1 VKSFLVLKDFF
12 KENIWSYIWGI
23 FWVLVSG
30 VVQLIVPKV
39 LGAFTDDLRAQIIGI
54 SDLYR
59 YVGYLLVIALAL
71 GLSRY
76 IWRLL
81 IMGTSRKLE
90 YHIRNM
96 FFQHL
101 QKLSPSFYNYNK
113 TGDLMAH
120 ATNDISAVR
129 HALGP
134 GIVLLTDAIFI
145 TGATMIILLQTIDYR
160 LSLLALLPLPFLG
173 YITTKAGKLIHKRFK
188 DVQESFAKLTDKT
201 QESIS
206 GIRIV
211 KTFVQEHAEIMSF
224 SKIAQDNLEKNMQL
238 VRLWGLFSPM
248 IQFISG
254 ISFFMVLLFGGILVI
269 YGDISLGDFVAFNA
283 YLALLTWPIMA
294 LGWVISMLQ
303 RGIASMDRINKILN
317 EIPDIIDKSDL
328 EDISTLNGEIEFRD
342 LTFSYTPKD
351 SPVLGN
357 INIKIPR
364 GNTVAI
370 IGKTGSGKSTLVNLL
385 LKLYNVEDN
394 KIFIDGFDIN
404 KIPIKT
410 IRESI
415 GYVPQDTFLF
425 SASIYDN
432 IAFAF
437 NRVDSDKVLDGAKI
451 AQIYD
456 NVMDFPDGF
465 DTFVGERGVTLSGGQ
480 KQRVSIARAIIKDPQ
495 ILILDDSLSAVD
507 TYTEEEILKG
517 LRSIMS
523 SRTSIIIAHR
533 VSTVKN
539 SNYIYVLDEGKVI
552 EEGTHESLIQLGG
565 YYHHLHQKQLL
576 EEELTGNGEVLENE

>member
-1 VKSFLVLKDFF
+1 MKSFLVLKDFF
-12 KENIWSYIWGI
+12 IENKWSYIWGI
-23 FWVLVSG
+23 FWVLISG

-39 LGAFTDDLRAQIIGI
+39 LGAFTDDLRAQIIGL

-59 YVGYLLVIALAL
+59 YVGYLLIIALTL
-71 GLSRY
+71 GISRY

-90 YHIRNM
+90 YHIRNL

-211 KTFVQEHAEIMSF
+211 KTFVQEDAEIMSF

-294 LGWVISMLQ
+294 LGWVINMLQ

-317 EIPDIIDKSDL
+317 ETPDIIDKSDVK
-328 EDISTLNGEIEFRD
+328 DISTLNGEIEFRD
-342 LTFSYTPKD
+342 LTFSYTQKD
-351 SPVLGN
+351 SPVLRN

-410 IRESI
+410 LRESI

-425 SASIYDN
+425 SARIYDN

-465 DTFVGERGVTLSGGQ
+465 ETFVGERGVTLSGGQ

-539 SNYIYVLDEGKVI
+539 SNYIYVLEEGKVI
-552 EEGTHESLIQLGG
+552 EEGTHENLIQLGG
-565 YYHHLHQKQLL
+565 YYHHLYQKQLL
-576 EEELTGNGEVLENE
+576 EEELIGNGEVLENE